1 VQDVYDVLVS
11 TGLKRIE
18 LSAHELAARAGVRNE
33 MAVQSSLY
41 LLERAGHLE
50 RRNRGIVML
59 DSKPAAKLRV
69 DISDVTRRAQLE
81 RHKLREMIE
90 FCYTENC
97 YRAHILDYFG
107 DRHHSPQCGTC
118 GNCAQR
124 QSKMMAPDLSKPS
137 LGFDRGSQLRG
148 SSLDFVARA
157 LNEDE
162 TLRVRKI
169 LACATRMKGRFG
181 KNILAGTL
189 RGSAAKNIMQA
200 HLNELSTYGL
210 LREMR
215 QDDVMLYVEALV
227 AARCLE
233 ISRGEYPTVSVT
245 ELGGRVMRE
254 QERVELALPPVDELA
269 PEQEE
274 FEPPKTIFR
283 TYTLYCQGLSLQ
295 EIAKQRNLVSNT
307 VEGHLIDCIRAGLDV
322 DISKFVSM
330 NDCALIEKA
339 IDQHGTDKLRSL
351 RDSLPEN
358 MTYNMIRFVV
368 ADWQRRKRSESE
380 IEGSNQPA

>member
-1 VQDVYDVLVS
+1 
-11 TGLKRIE
+11 
-18 LSAHELAARAGVRNE
+18 
-33 MAVQSSLY
+33 
-41 LLERAGHLE
+41 
-50 RRNRGIVML
+50 
-59 DSKPAAKLRV
+59 
-69 DISDVTRRAQLE
+69 
-81 RHKLREMIE
+81 
-90 FCYTENC
+90 
-97 YRAHILDYFG
+97 
-107 DRHHSPQCGTC
+107 
-118 GNCAQR
+118 
-124 QSKMMAPDLSKPS
+124 MMAPDLSKPS
-137 LGFDRGSQLRG
+137 FGFDRGPQLRD
-148 SSLDFVARA
+148 SPRDFVARA

-215 QDDVMLYVEALV
+215 QDDVMLYIEALV
-227 AARCLE
+227 AVRCLE

-254 QERVELALPPVDELA
+254 QEQVELALPPVDELA
-269 PEQEE
+269 TEQEE

-339 IDQHGTDKLRSL
+339 IDQHGTNKLRSL

-368 ADWQRRKRSESE
+368 TDWQRRKRIESE
-380 IEGSNQPA
+380 IEESNPPA